1 MLRPSCLH
9 ATTSNALAAAD
20 CLADC
25 RVPSHVCAWLMSLD
39 QQCEQPAVMQATFT
53 QPSATTNGPY
63 DYTRSG
69 NPTRAQLEAQ
79 MADLE
84 V

>member
-1 MLRPSCLH
+1 
-9 ATTSNALAAAD
+9 
-20 CLADC
+20 
-25 RVPSHVCAWLMSLD
+25 
-39 QQCEQPAVMQATFT
+39 MQATFT
-53 QPSATTNGPY
+53 QPSATANGPY

-84 V
+84 VRHDCTAGTCCRLCKGITRCLATGNWDKQHGHAGVLCPSRA

>member
-1 MLRPSCLH
+1 MSEFDRLARELEARIDRLVE
-9 ATTSNALAAAD
+9 ATIARLGE
-20 CLADC
+20 
-25 RVPSHVCAWLMSLD
+25 RVAP
-39 QQCEQPAVMQATFT
+39 EVMQATFT
-53 QPSATTNGPY
+53 QPLATTNGPY